1 MSLCRGPGLTRS
13 GAARAASVLCVLGW
27 LSGEAPGQQRHP
39 AIPEGFTIFWDVQN
53 HGPTYNQLRIDWA
66 SQMQTRGSPVSRHVI
81 TLYHDLG
88 LYPRNGPHEP
98 LLDPTWMSRHYERIR
113 TWLDWC
119 IRDPEWDGVAVI
131 DYEIW
136 WPQWYF
142 THTSAKNNWRNYIRT
157 HRPSLIQGLTEELQE
172 RVFEETFNDAARDFF
187 VATIHECRRLRPRAA
202 WGFFG
207 MPRTQYPG
215 YHLDTPSM
223 RAAKEN
229 NQRFLGWMAQV
240 SDFLAPCIYQWRCT
254 YPEGVS
260 IRDERW
266 ENAWSVND
274 AFVRSNVEEAI
285 RLSQGK
291 PVIVYSWVRYEPFFT
306 GGVRF
311 PYADA
316 FTNDNNLFHSIDV
329 PRSAGAAAVVLWDF
343 IASQA
348 YADSLQLYMDN
359 KVYPLAYWIA
369 GLPIPESLPRATTPF
384 VSSYNSINITPWEEP
399 HQMINGLRLG
409 DGRIIRYEP
418 PAGSG
423 SGSGS
428 SPGSGSGS
436 GSGSGG
442 STTPD
447 PPPPPPPDPPPSGGG
462 SGSGGSGSSGSGSS
476 GGGGGGMTPPSG
488 GGSGSGSGSGSSSG
502 SSGSGVQTFGNSS
515 GGGSG
520 SSGSGSGSGSSGSGV
535 QRFGN
540 GSGGGSGSSGSGSSS
555 SGTGTG
561 SSGSGSG
568 GGEGTGGN
576 VSSGTGGSPTASSGS
591 SVQRFGSGGGSSSPS
606 GSSVASATSS
616 AGGGGSGGGGGGGGS
631 SGGGSMFAGFS
642 AGGGGGGGPTSGS
655 VMRFTSTGREAAI
668 AATTEVPGEAGSAAG
683 AEAPPAEGL
692 ASGAIPEGG
701 QQPLRLRGLA
711 GSRIVRAPFGNVPAR
726 LSMPELRPSALAS
739 APGKP
744 GASGKSAVATGDA
757 SPPPGDR

>member
-1 MSLCRGPGLTRS
+1 MSPCREPGPTRS
-13 GAARAASVLCVLGW
+13 GAALAASMLCVLGW
-27 LSGEAPGQQRHP
+27 MSGAAPGQTRHP

-66 SQMQTRGSPVSRHVI
+66 SQMQTRGAPVSRHII

-98 LLDPTWMSRHYERIR
+98 LLDPTWMSRHFERIR

-119 IRDPEWDGVAVI
+119 IRDPEWNGVAVI

-136 WPQWYF
+136 WPQWHF
-142 THTSAKNNWRNYIRT
+142 THTFAKNNWRNYIRT
-157 HRPSLIQGLTEELQE
+157 YRPSLIQGLSEELQE

-187 VATIHECRRLRPRAA
+187 AATIHECRRLRPRAA

-215 YHLDTPSM
+215 YHLDTPGM
-223 RAAKEN
+223 RAAREN
-229 NQRFLGWMAQV
+229 NERFLGWMADV
-240 SDFLAPCIYQWRCT
+240 ADYLAPALYQWKCT
-254 YPEGVS
+254 YPDTISV
-260 IRDERW
+260 RDQRW
-266 ENAWSVND
+266 ENHWRTNE
-274 AFVRSNVEEAI
+274 AFMRSNVEEAI
-285 RLSQGK
+285 RLSRGK
-291 PVIVYSWVRYEPFFT
+291 PVLVFAWVRYEKYVVD
-306 GGVRF
+306 GARF
-311 PYADA
+311 PFADA
-316 FTNDNNLFHSIDV
+316 FLNDNNLFQSIDSA
-329 PRSAGAAAVVLWDF
+329 RNAGAAGVILWDY
-343 IASQA
+343 IESQA

-384 VSSYNSINITPWEEP
+384 VSSYNPINITPWEEP

-418 PAGSG
+418 PPSGSG

-447 PPPPPPPDPPPSGGG
+447 PPPPPPDPPPSGGG
-462 SGSGGSGSSGSGSS
+462 SGGGSGTGGSGSSGSGST
-476 GGGGGGMTPPSG
+476 GGGGGGLTPPGG
-488 GGSGSGSGSGSSSG
+488 GGSGSGSGS
-502 SSGSGVQTFGNSS
+502 
-515 GGGSG
+515 
-520 SSGSGSGSGSSGSGV
+520 SGSGSGSSGSGV
-535 QRFGN
+535 QSFGN
-540 GSGGGSGSSGSGSSS
+540 S
-555 SGTGTG
+555 

-568 GGEGTGGN
+568 GSGTGAGSGGSGSGSGSGGTGTGGEGTGSN
-576 VSSGTGGSPTASSGS
+576 VSSGSGGSPTASSGS
-591 SVQRFGSGGGSSSPS
+591 SVQRFGSGGGSSSS
-606 GSSVASATSS
+606 GGSSVASVTSS
-616 AGGGGSGGGGGGGGS
+616 AGGGGSTGGGSGGGSGGGGS
-631 SGGGSMFAGFS
+631 SVGGGGSMIAGFS

-668 AATTEVPGEAGSAAG
+668 AATTDAPAEAGATTGTEAPAAEALAAG
-683 AEAPPAEGL
+683 TA
-692 ASGAIPEGG
+692 PEGP

-711 GSRIVRAPFGNVPAR
+711 GSRIVRTPFGNVPAR

-744 GASGKSAVATGDA
+744 GPSGKSAVATGDA